1 MKFSSQWLKEMEK
14 EKDFLICIDSDGCA
28 FDTMEVKHKECFI
41 PNIINEWDLQ
51 AISKYAR
58 EAAEFVNLYSKW
70 RGINRFPALIN
81 VMDLL
86 AEREEVKK
94 RGFKVPNLDLLR
106 KWTVKET
113 KLGNPALEAYVEK
126 TKDPLLTKTLKWSI
140 AVNDTVARIVRG
152 VPPFPFVRESLDK
165 MVEFADVIVVSAT
178 PGEALIRE
186 WEEHDISKY
195 VKIMA
200 GQEMGTKAEC
210 IGYAKDED
218 IEYALESTVTT
229 IFLLREDIFT
239 IEKNVQNIKDKNKSV
254 FVHIELLEG
263 LGRDNRAIDYL
274 TEVIRPNGIITTR
287 TGQVKYAREKGI
299 YTIQRFFLVD
309 SQSYETAIK
318 SVQSVKPDMIEIM
331 PAVMPGI
338 IGRFSKDVSLPVIA
352 GGLIDSKNDII
363 EALKAG
369 ALGASTG
376 KKELW
381 NC

>member
-1 MKFSSQWLKEMEK
+1 MMNKSS
-14 EKDFLICIDSDGCA
+14 
-28 FDTMEVKHKECFI
+28 
-41 PNIINEWDLQ
+41 
-51 AISKYAR
+51 
-58 EAAEFVNLYSKW
+58 VNNANNK
-70 RGINRFPALIN
+70 NDNLIN
-81 VMDLL
+81 STNLTDPADLIDANNVINSGGNL
-86 AEREEVKK
+86 SLGKIIGRIEE
-94 RGFKVPNLDLLR
+94 
-106 KWTVKET
+106 
-113 KLGNPALEAYVEK
+113 NPI
-126 TKDPLLTKTLKWSI
+126 I
-140 AVNDTVARIVRG
+140 AA
-152 VPPFPFVRESLDK
+152 
-165 MVEFADVIVVSAT
+165 
-178 PGEALIRE
+178 IRR
-186 WEEHDISKY
+186 
-195 VKIMA
+195 
-200 GQEMGTKAEC
+200 
-210 IGYAKDED
+210 DED